1 MRRIIRI
8 LMIIAALSV
17 ICSCTKS
24 RLEALYN
31 KQESQID
38 TYLTNKGDSYRI
50 VRNGSSNRLVTVEG
64 TGEELA
70 YNGNVSF
77 YYAGYTFS
85 GSYSANNMFITN
97 HEATA
102 TQAGWDL
109 TDAEYELYEINL
121 RDTELIQGLKDGL
134 VGVKAGE
141 ECEIIF
147 SGKFGFGNKVIGT
160 IPANSA
166 LLYKIW
172 VVAVSND

>member
-8 LMIIAALSV
+8 LMIIAALSA

-64 TGEELA
+64 TGEELT
-70 YNGNVSF
+70 YNGHVSF

-141 ECEIIF
+141 ECEILF
-147 SGKFGFGNKVIGT
+147 SAKYGFGNRTLGA
-160 IPANSA
+160 IPAKSA

-172 VVAVSND
+172 VVGVTND

>member
-1 MRRIIRI
+1 MRRLFRI
-8 LMIIAALSV
+8 LMMVAAMAAT
-17 ICSCTKS
+17 CSCAKA

-31 KQESQID
+31 KQEGQID
-38 TYLTNKGDSYRI
+38 TYIDNKGDQYRI
-50 VRNGSSNRLVTVEG
+50 VRNGCSNRLVTVEG
-64 TGEELA
+64 NGEELA

-102 TQAGWDL
+102 TQAGWEL
-109 TDAEYELYEINL
+109 TDAEYELFEINL
-121 RDTELIQGLKDGL
+121 QDTELIQGLKDGL

-141 ECEIIF
+141 ECEILF
-147 SGKFGFGNKVIGT
+147 SGKFGFGNKMIGI

-166 LLYKIW
+166 LLYRIW